1 MRSIQAASLAILL
14 AAGLAIPASAQ
25 PVMGMTHS
33 GPAAAQAGTE
43 GHNARGVY
51 KMNHMHHQEFGHH
64 NMAMLAMSARHPKGT
79 VAFYRAELA
88 ITAAQEPQWAAF
100 ATVLGDAI
108 VAMHAANVQMATAA
122 VPATVPERMDAT
134 VASLTAA
141 LGTAQA
147 LADTGKALY
156 AVLTPEQRLLAD
168 GFWTHHQSAPMP

>member
-1 MRSIQAASLAILL
+1 MRSIQATSLAILL
-14 AAGLAIPASAQ
+14 AAGPAIPAGAQ
-25 PVMGMTHS
+25 PVMGMTRPGS
-33 GPAAAQAGTE
+33 AASQAGAE
-43 GHNARGVY
+43 GHNAGGVH
-51 KMNHMHHQEFGHH
+51 KMNHMHHQEFGRH

-108 VAMHAANVQMATAA
+108 VAMHAANVQMATTA

-147 LADTGKALY
+147 LADTGRALY